1 MYSLTDTLQQST
13 ANTRTMQQ
21 LTANFFETP
30 MSKTVQPNEFHS
42 SRPENGADA
51 HRIDSNDRDT
61 RSRRAVF
68 LKWLRKTH
76 GWIGLWGAAL
86 GLLFGV
92 TGILQNHRAVMKIP
106 AAQTQETMLQIPV
119 PAPAPTN
126 VKEMA
131 NWLQRELMF
140 DRPASRERS
149 EPAKPVAWGDKTI
162 KQPAH
167 WSITFN
173 SPQTNIQAEYWVGNN
188 FISLKRNDQNIFGTL
203 NNLHK
208 ANGAGIP
215 WILLTDTLAGG
226 IILLSLTGVIL
237 WTQLNRRRIIG
248 FGIGLTSLTLM
259 ISFAIQEWV

>member
-1 MYSLTDTLQQST
+1 
-13 ANTRTMQQ
+13 
-21 LTANFFETP
+21 
-30 MSKTVQPNEFHS
+30 MSKSFRPNE
-42 SRPENGADA
+42 SRNPSQTNGTGTTQ
-51 HRIDSNDRDT
+51 IDFDDRET

-92 TGILQNHRAVMKIP
+92 TGILQNHRTVMKIP
-106 AAQTQETMLQIPV
+106 AAQAQESMLQIPV
-119 PAPAPTN
+119 PAPAPAN

-149 EPAKPVAWGDKTI
+149 ESAKPVAWGDKTI

-248 FGIGLTSLTLM
+248 FSIGLTSLTLM
-259 ISFAIQEWV
+259 ISFAIQELV